1 MCPLRL
7 CQVSGGCALVLV
19 EGFWKGPAERVR
31 PPYAKT
37 LCVASGCA
45 PE

>member
-1 MCPLRL
+1 MYPSGP
-7 CQVSGGCALVLV
+7 CQVLGDRALVLV

-37 LCVASGCA
+37 LCVVSGCV